1 MAGGLVLSQAQ
12 SHQAATPRTAGPAL
26 ERRQQRE
33 QAQPCT
39 TAAAVSAR
47 TARSLDEVRKDH
59 ARHIKLGLD
68 RSPRHARPLL
78 AACALSGWP
87 GGMDLAASIFGSLDE
102 PEAFDYNTLMRGHV
116 GDGDPAAALRL
127 YVDMLEAGVG
137 PDNYTFP
144 FVLKACARLA
154 ALREG
159 TQLQGHV
166 LKLGF
171 QSDEHVRNSLISFY
185 GKCGEAALAR
195 RVFDRMHAEER
206 TTTASWSALLSAYT
220 KAGMWSECLESFGA
234 MAREGRR
241 RPDESSMVSALAAC
255 AHLGAYDVG
264 RSVHAALLRNAAT
277 LNAVMR
283 TSLVDMYAKCG
294 CIEKAAA
301 VFDDGAVAAADDDEE
316 ERRNAWTYG
325 AMVSGLA
332 LHGDGRRALR
342 VFEAMVRDGHAPD
355 AAAYVGVLNAC
366 SRAGL
371 LEDGL
376 RCFDRMR
383 LEHKVA
389 PNAQH
394 YGCMVDLMARA
405 GRLNEARA
413 LIGSMPAGPTDSAW
427 RSLLNAC
434 RIHGDLELA
443 EHALDELRRLDAAN
457 AGDYVIVADMHARA
471 GNWDAAAAL
480 RTEAVDR
487 GLAQTAGFSAVEVRG
502 ESHRFVSHDVSHP
515 RTRDIYEMLH
525 QMEWQLRFE
534 GYRPDTS
541 EVALRADVDVDEEEE
556 KRRAVAAHS
565 QKLAMAFG
573 LLSTPEDA
581 PLRIVTNLR
590 MSNECH
596 AYSAAI
602 SEIFGRE
609 IVVRDRN
616 RFHRFRRGACTCG
629 NNW

>member
-1 MAGGLVLSQAQ
+1 VHADGVSMVGGLVLSQAQ
-12 SHQAATPRTAGPAL
+12 SHQVATPRTAAPAF
-26 ERRQQRE
+26 EKRQRE
-33 QAQPCT
+33 QAQAQPCGMV
-39 TAAAVSAR
+39 AAAVS
-47 TARSLDEVRKDH
+47 ARSLDEVRKTH

-87 GGMDLAASIFGSLDE
+87 GGMEMAASIFASLDE
-102 PEAFDYNTLMRGHV
+102 PESFHYNTLMRGHV
-116 GDGDPAAALRL
+116 GGRANSDPAAALRL
-127 YVDMLEAGVG
+127 YVDMLEAGVA

-144 FVLKACARLA
+144 FILKACAQLA
-154 ALREG
+154 ASREG
-159 TQLQGHV
+159 GQLQGHV
-166 LKLGF
+166 VKLGF
-171 QSDEHVRNSLISFY
+171 QRDEHVQNSLISFY

-195 RVFDRMHAEER
+195 RVFDQMYAEEK
-206 TTTASWSALLSAYT
+206 TTASWSALLSAYT
-220 KAGMWSECLESFGA
+220 RAGLWTECIDSFGA
-234 MAREGRR
+234 MVRAGRW
-241 RPDESSMVSALAAC
+241 RPDESSMVSALSAC
-255 AHLGAYDVG
+255 AHLGAYDLG
-264 RSVHAALLRNAAT
+264 RSVHGALLRNAAA
-277 LNAVMR
+277 LNTIMR

-294 CIEKAAA
+294 CIEKASA
-301 VFDDGAVAAADDDEE
+301 VFDDVTTGEGK
-316 ERRNAWTYG
+316 NAWTYS

-332 LHGDGRRALR
+332 LHGDAPGALR
-342 VFEAMVRDGHAPD
+342 VFEAMVREGHAPD

-371 LEDGL
+371 LDDGL

-383 LEHKVA
+383 LEHKLA
-389 PNAQH
+389 PHTQH

-405 GRLNEARA
+405 GRLDDARA
-413 LIGSMPAGPTDSAW
+413 LIGSMPTTGPTDTAW

-434 RIHGDLELA
+434 RIHGDLDLA
-443 EHALDELRRLDAAN
+443 DHALEELRRLGAAS

-471 GNWDAAAAL
+471 GDRDAAAAL

-487 GLAQTAGFSAVEVRG
+487 GLAQAPGFSAVEVRG
-502 ESHRFVSHDVSHP
+502 KTHRFVSQDKSHP
-515 RTRDIYEMLH
+515 RARDVYEMLH

-541 EVALRADVDVDEEEE
+541 ELPLDVDEEE
-556 KRRAVAAHS
+556 KRRVVAAHS

-573 LLSTPEDA
+573 LLSTPEGV

-590 MSNECH
+590 MSKECH
-596 AYSAAI
+596 AYSAMI
-602 SEIFGRE
+602 SDIFGRE